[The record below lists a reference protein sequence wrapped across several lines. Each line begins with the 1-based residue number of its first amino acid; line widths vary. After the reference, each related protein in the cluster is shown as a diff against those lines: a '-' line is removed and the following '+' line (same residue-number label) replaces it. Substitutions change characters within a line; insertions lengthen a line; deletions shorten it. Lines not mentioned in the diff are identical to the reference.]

1 MDMKIFPKRSLTM
14 GLFDFLALM
23 VSAIILTL
31 LFMVIGEKVISMTF
45 RNHIT
50 PFIKI
55 VGSLVFALV
64 ILLTLMYGLGKT
76 SGIYA
81 CLLSGAI
88 ILYYKYWFGHFS
100 AEKTK

>member
-1 MDMKIFPKRSLTM
+1 M

-23 VSAIILTL
+23 VSAVILTL
-31 LFMVIGEKVISMTF
+31 LFMAIGEKVISMTF

-55 VGSLVFALV
+55 VGSLVFAIV
-64 ILLTLMYGLGKT
+64 ILSAMMYGLGKT

-81 CLLSGAI
+81 VLFSGAI
-88 ILYYKYWFGHFS
+88 ILYNKYWLGHFLS
-100 AEKTK
+100 GKAK

>member
-1 MDMKIFPKRSLTM
+1 ME
-14 GLFDFLALM
+14 LFDFLALM

-31 LFMVIGEKVISMTF
+31 LFMMIGEKVISMTF
-45 RNHIT
+45 RNNIT

-55 VGSLVFALV
+55 VGSLIFALV
-64 ILLTLMYGLGKT
+64 TLSALMYGLGKT

-88 ILYYKYWFGHFS
+88 ILYNKYWFGHFS
-100 AEKTK
+100 TEKAK